1 MLMYLFLAVVVVY
14 CLIQS
19 VRYRVARLKHRTDR
33 PDLRTLVMADPE
45 HAVEESM
52 LTAKGQDLYHNYLLY
67 DAVGV
72 MAALAF
78 LMIWASDSGVL
89 AAVLEA
95 VR

>member
-19 VRYRVARLKHRTDR
+19 VRFRVARLKHRADR
-33 PDLRTLVMADPE
+33 PDLRAFVTADPE
-45 HAVEESM
+45 HAVEEAL
-52 LTAKGQDLYHNYLLY
+52 LTEKGRDLYHTHKFY

-89 AAVLEA
+89 EAVLEA